1 MSHLRVL
8 FAAAVFLAA
17 FLLFMVEPIA
27 AKQLLPI
34 LGGSASVWITCLVFF
49 QTALLVG
56 YLYAHWLARRP
67 QPLLHVAL
75 LVVASAAAVLW
86 AARPLPATGAASHPI
101 ATVFLALSL
110 SIGLPF
116 LVLAATSPLMQVWW
130 SRAETS
136 GIPYR
141 LYALSNLASLLALA
155 AYPSVVEPYFTLRS
169 QRFAWCCGF
178 ALFAILT
185 LWLMRSTRITAAS
198 ANSSAASA
206 SSAGLP
212 AGCSAD
218 LQVRVPQ
225 DNAQPATLRDK
236 LLWVLLPMGAA
247 MQLCAITAYL
257 TANVAAIPLLWV
269 LPLGVYL
276 LTLILAFQ
284 FRARIPWGIIA
295 RFLVVLLGGL
305 AYFLTQTDHSLPL
318 WLSLLFFLLELFFAC
333 YFCHSAAYAL
343 RPQRDSEATLFY
355 FLFAAGG
362 ALGSFLIG
370 MAAPLLYS
378 LNLDLPISFLVTA
391 LLALAVN
398 WQSNWSQRMVWIV
411 ATAAM
416 VALTFMVRR
425 AYLDDTTVT
434 VRNFYAA
441 LRVKQDLFSYPGTT
455 VRTLLNGSIQH
466 GTQIFGTDE
475 LRHTPTTYYAA
486 DSGVGY
492 ALRFCC
498 LRPDGSLR
506 PRNIGVIGLGA
517 GTIAAY
523 GQPGDH
529 IRYYEINPA
538 VEPIARNVFTYIRES
553 GAQVEVVPGDART
566 SLEHQPPQNFDV
578 LVVDAFTGDAIPL
591 HLLTTQALA
600 LYRRNLAP
608 GGIIAFHISN
618 QHVNLGPPIALVA
631 QSERMQAK
639 LVSSTADQEPG
650 EFSASWV
657 LVTENDAFLDQP
669 IVAAHAKPIR
679 PKPGLR
685 VWTDDYSAL
694 LPVLRW

>member
-1 MSHLRVL
+1 V
-8 FAAAVFLAA
+8 
-17 FLLFMVEPIA
+17 
-27 AKQLLPI
+27 
-34 LGGSASVWITCLVFF
+34 
-49 QTALLVG
+49 
-56 YLYAHWLARRP
+56 
-67 QPLLHVAL
+67 
-75 LVVASAAAVLW
+75 
-86 AARPLPATGAASHPI
+86 
-101 ATVFLALSL
+101 
-110 SIGLPF
+110 
-116 LVLAATSPLMQVWW
+116 
-130 SRAETS
+130 RA
-136 GIPYR
+136 
-141 LYALSNLASLLALA
+141 
-155 AYPSVVEPYFTLRS
+155 
-169 QRFAWCCGF
+169 
-178 ALFAILT
+178 
-185 LWLMRSTRITAAS
+185 
-198 ANSSAASA
+198 
-206 SSAGLP
+206 
-212 AGCSAD
+212 
-218 LQVRVPQ
+218 PQ
-225 DNAQPATLRDK
+225 DHAEPTPLRDK

-284 FRARIPWGIIA
+284 FRARMPWGIIA

-305 AYFLTQTDHSLPL
+305 AYGLMQTNSTWPL
-318 WLSLLFFLLELFFAC
+318 WLSLLFFLAELFFAC
-333 YFCHSAAYAL
+333 YFCHGEAFAL
-343 RPQRDSEATLFY
+343 RPQQDSEATLFY

-398 WQSNWSQRMVWIV
+398 WRSNWSQRMVWIV

-416 VALTFMVRR
+416 VALTFMVRH

-434 VRNFYAA
+434 VRNFYAS
-441 LRVKQDLFSYPGTT
+441 LRVKQDHSYPGTT

-475 LRHTPTTYYAA
+475 LRHTPTTYYAV

-523 GQPGDH
+523 GRPGDH

-538 VEPIARNVFTYIRES
+538 VEPIARNVFTYIRDS
-553 GAQVEVVPGDART
+553 SAQVDVVPGDART
-566 SLEHQPPQNFDV
+566 SLEHEPPQNFDV

-600 LYRRNLAP
+600 LYRRHLAP

-631 QSERMQAK
+631 ASAGMQAR
-639 LVSSTADQEPG
+639 LVSSTAEQEPG

-657 LVTENDAFLDQP
+657 LVTDNYAFLNQAV
-669 IVAAHAKPIR
+669 VAAHARSIR
-679 PKPGLR
+679 PRPGLR
-685 VWTDDYSAL
+685 LWTDDYSAL

>member
-1 MSHLRVL
+1 MK
-8 FAAAVFLAA
+8 
-17 FLLFMVEPIA
+17 I
-27 AKQLLPI
+27 
-34 LGGSASVWITCLVFF
+34 
-49 QTALLVG
+49 
-56 YLYAHWLARRP
+56 
-67 QPLLHVAL
+67 
-75 LVVASAAAVLW
+75 
-86 AARPLPATGAASHPI
+86 
-101 ATVFLALSL
+101 
-110 SIGLPF
+110 
-116 LVLAATSPLMQVWW
+116 
-130 SRAETS
+130 
-136 GIPYR
+136 
-141 LYALSNLASLLALA
+141 
-155 AYPSVVEPYFTLRS
+155 
-169 QRFAWCCGF
+169 
-178 ALFAILT
+178 
-185 LWLMRSTRITAAS
+185 
-198 ANSSAASA
+198 
-206 SSAGLP
+206 
-212 AGCSAD
+212 
-218 LQVRVPQ
+218 
-225 DNAQPATLRDK
+225 
-236 LLWVLLPMGAA
+236 
-247 MQLCAITAYL
+247 
-257 TANVAAIPLLWV
+257 LLWV

-284 FRARIPWGIIA
+284 FRARMPWGIIA

-305 AYFLTQTDHSLPL
+305 AYGLMQTNSTWPL
-318 WLSLLFFLLELFFAC
+318 WLSLLFFLAELFFAC
-333 YFCHSAAYAL
+333 YFCHGEAFAL
-343 RPQRDSEATLFY
+343 RPQQDSEATLFY

-398 WQSNWSQRMVWIV
+398 WRSNWSQRMVWIV

-416 VALTFMVRR
+416 VALTFMVRH

-434 VRNFYAA
+434 VRNFYAS
-441 LRVKQDLFSYPGTT
+441 LRVKQDHSYPGTT

-475 LRHTPTTYYAA
+475 LRHTPTTYYAV

-523 GQPGDH
+523 GRPGDH

-538 VEPIARNVFTYIRES
+538 VEPIARNVFTYIRDS
-553 GAQVEVVPGDART
+553 SAQVDVVPGDART
-566 SLEHQPPQNFDV
+566 SLEHEPPQNFDV

-600 LYRRNLAP
+600 LYRRHLAP

-631 QSERMQAK
+631 ASAGMQAR
-639 LVSSTADQEPG
+639 LVSSTAEQEPG

-657 LVTENDAFLDQP
+657 LVTDNYAFLNQAV
-669 IVAAHAKPIR
+669 VAAHARSIR
-679 PKPGLR
+679 PRPGLR
-685 VWTDDYSAL
+685 LWTDDYSAL

>member
-1 MSHLRVL
+1 MSSFRLL
-8 FAAAVFLAA
+8 FASTVFLAA
-17 FLLFMVEPIA
+17 FLLFLVEPIA

-49 QTALLVG
+49 QTALLAG

-67 QPLLHVAL
+67 GWMLHAAL
-75 LVVASAAAVLW
+75 LLAASAAAVIW

-116 LVLAATSPLMQVWW
+116 IILAATSPLMQVWW

-155 AYPSVVEPYFTLRS
+155 AYPSVVEPYLTLRS
-169 QRFAWCCGF
+169 QRITWCCGF
-178 ALFAILT
+178 AVFALLT
-185 LWLMRSTRITAAS
+185 LWLMRSTRGAA
-198 ANSSAASA
+198 A
-206 SSAGLP
+206 P
-212 AGCSAD
+212 A
-218 LQVRVPQ
+218 
-225 DNAQPATLRDK
+225 PAPIENREGEPAPLRDK
-236 LLWVLLPMGAA
+236 LLWVALPAGAA

-284 FRARIPWGIIA
+284 FRSRMPWGIIA

-305 AYFLTQTDHSLPL
+305 AYSLTQTNATWPL
-318 WLSLLFFLLELFFAC
+318 WLSLLFFLFELFFAC
-333 YFCHSAAYAL
+333 FFCHSAAYAL
-343 RPQRDSEATLFY
+343 RPQRNSEATLFY

-370 MAAPLLYS
+370 IAAPLLSS
-378 LNLDLPISFLVTA
+378 LNLDLPITFLVTA

-398 WQSNWSQRMVWIV
+398 WRSNWSQRMVWIV
-411 ATAAM
+411 ASAAM

-434 VRNFYAA
+434 VRNFYAS
-441 LRVKQDLFSYPGTT
+441 LRVKQDHSYPGTT

-475 LRHTPTTYYAA
+475 LRHTPTTYYAV

-498 LRPDGSLR
+498 LRADGSMR

-517 GTIAAY
+517 GTVAAY

-553 GAQVEVVPGDART
+553 GAQVDVVPGDART
-566 SLEHQPPQNFDV
+566 SLEHEPPQNFNV

-600 LYRRNLAP
+600 LYERNLAP

-631 QSERMQAK
+631 ASAGLQAK
-639 LVSSTADQEPG
+639 LVSSTADLEPG
-650 EFSASWV
+650 EYSASWV
-657 LVTENDAFLDQP
+657 LVTGNEAFLNQP
-669 IVAAHAKPIR
+669 IVAAHAKPIPPR
-679 PKPGLR
+679 PGLR
-685 VWTDDYSAL
+685 LWTDDYSAL

>member
-1 MSHLRVL
+1 MSHLRAL
-8 FAAAVFLAA
+8 FAVAVFLAA

-49 QTALLVG
+49 QTALLAG

-67 QPLLHVAL
+67 HGLLHVAL

-86 AARPLPATGAASHPI
+86 AARPLPATGQASHPI

-130 SRAETS
+130 SRAETT

-155 AYPSVVEPYFTLRS
+155 AYPSVVEPYLTLRT
-169 QRFAWCCGF
+169 QRIAWCCGF
-178 ALFAILT
+178 AAFALLT
-185 LWLMRSTRITAAS
+185 LWLMRSTRTTVLT
-198 ANSSAASA
+198 

-212 AGCSAD
+212 AGSSAD
-218 LQVRVPQ
+218 LPVRVPQ
-225 DNAQPATLRDK
+225 DNDQPASLRDK

-276 LTLILAFQ
+276 LTLIFAFQ
-284 FRARIPWGIIA
+284 FRARLPWGIIA

-305 AYFLTQTDHSLPL
+305 AYFLTQTGHSLPL
-318 WLSLLFFLLELFFAC
+318 WLSLVFFLLELFFAC
-333 YFCHSAAYAL
+333 YFCHAAAYAL

-355 FLFAAGG
+355 FFFAAGG

-378 LNLDLPISFLVTA
+378 LNLDLPIAFLVTA

-398 WQSNWSQRMVWIV
+398 WRSNWSQRMVWIV
-411 ATAAM
+411 ASAAM

-425 AYLDDTTVT
+425 AYLADTTVT

-441 LRVKQDLFSYPGTT
+441 LRVKQDLSYPGAT

-466 GTQIFGTDE
+466 GTQIFGSDE
-475 LRHTPTTYYAA
+475 LRHTPTTYYAV

-498 LRPDGSLR
+498 MRPDGSLR

-538 VEPIARNVFTYIRES
+538 VEPIARNVFTSIRES
-553 GAQVEVVPGDART
+553 GAHVDVVPGDART
-566 SLEHQPPQNFDV
+566 SLEHEPPQRFDV

-600 LYRRNLAP
+600 LYRRHLAP
-608 GGIIAFHISN
+608 GGILAFHISN

-631 QSERMQAK
+631 ASAGMQAR

-657 LVTENDAFLDQP
+657 LVTDNDAFLNQP
-669 IVAAHAKPIR
+669 IVAVHAKPIR
-679 PKPGLR
+679 PKAGLR

>member
-1 MSHLRVL
+1 MAHVRLL
-8 FAAAVFLAA
+8 IGAAVFLAA
-17 FLLFMVEPIA
+17 FLLFLVEPIA

-67 QPLLHVAL
+67 GWMLHAAL

-116 LVLAATSPLMQVWW
+116 LILAATSPLMQVWW

-136 GIPYR
+136 AIPYR
-141 LYALSNLASLLALA
+141 LYALSNFASLLALA
-155 AYPSVVEPYFTLRS
+155 AYPSAVEPYLTLRT
-169 QRFAWCCGF
+169 QRVTWCCGF

-185 LWLMRSTRITAAS
+185 LWLMRGTRDKIAS
-198 ANSSAASA
+198 ANSSAARTPSR
-206 SSAGLP
+206 
-212 AGCSAD
+212 SAD
-218 LQVRVPQ
+218 LPVRAPQ
-225 DNAQPATLRDK
+225 DLGEPAPLRDK
-236 LLWVLLPMGAA
+236 LLWVLLPAGAA

-284 FRARIPWGIIA
+284 FRTRMPWGIIA

-305 AYFLTQTDHSLPL
+305 AYSLTNTNASWPL
-318 WLSLLFFLLELFFAC
+318 WLSLLFFLVELFFAC
-333 YFCHSAAYAL
+333 FFCHAAAYAL
-343 RPQRDSEATLFY
+343 RPQQTSEATLFY

-370 MAAPLLYS
+370 IAAPLLYS
-378 LNLDLPISFLVTA
+378 LNLDLPISFLATA

-398 WQSNWSQRMVWIV
+398 WRSNWSQRMVWIV
-411 ATAAM
+411 ASAAM

-441 LRVKQDLFSYPGTT
+441 LRVKQDHSYPGTT

-475 LRHTPTTYYAA
+475 LRHTPTTYYAS

-498 LRPDGSLR
+498 LRADGSLR

-517 GTIAAY
+517 GTVAAY
-523 GQPGDH
+523 GQHGDH

-553 GAQVEVVPGDART
+553 GAQVDVIPGDART
-566 SLEHQPPQNFDV
+566 SLEHEPPQNFDV

-600 LYRRNLAP
+600 LYQRNLAP

-631 QSERMQAK
+631 TSAGMQSR
-639 LVSSTADQEPG
+639 LVSSTADLEPG
-650 EFSASWV
+650 EYSASWV
-657 LVTENDAFLDQP
+657 LVTENDSFLAQP

-685 VWTDDYSAL
+685 LWTDDYSAL

>member
-1 MSHLRVL
+1 MSSLRLL
-8 FAAAVFLAA
+8 FSCAVFLAA
-17 FLLFMVEPIA
+17 FLLFLVEPIA
-27 AKQLLPI
+27 AKQLLPV

-67 QPLLHVAL
+67 RALPHVAL
-75 LVVASAAAVLW
+75 LVLALVAAVLW
-86 AARPLPATGAASHPI
+86 TVRPLPAVGEASHPI
-101 ATVFLALSL
+101 VTVFLALSL

-155 AYPSVVEPYFTLRS
+155 AYPSVIEPHLTLRA
-169 QRFAWCCGF
+169 QRIAWCCGF
-178 ALFAILT
+178 AAFALIT
-185 LWLMRSTRITAAS
+185 AWLMYRTRGAA
-198 ANSSAASA
+198 AAA
-206 SSAGLP
+206 P
-212 AGCSAD
+212 K
-218 LQVRVPQ
+218 VVPQ
-225 DNAQPATLRDK
+225 DPSEPAPLRDK
-236 LLWVLLPMGAA
+236 LMWVLLPAGAA

-284 FRARIPWGIIA
+284 FRARMPWGIVA
-295 RFLVVLLGGL
+295 RFLVVFLGGL
-305 AYFLTQTDHSLPL
+305 AYSLTRTNVSWPL
-318 WLSLLFFLLELFFAC
+318 WLSLTFFLVELFFAC
-333 YFCHSAAYAL
+333 YFCHSAAYGL

-370 MAAPLLYS
+370 IAAPMLSS

-398 WQSNWSQRMVWIV
+398 WRSNWSQRMVWIV
-411 ATAAM
+411 ASAAM
-416 VALTFMVRR
+416 VALVFMVRR

-434 VRNFYAA
+434 VRNFYAS
-441 LRVKQDLFSYPGTT
+441 LRVRQDHSYPGTT

-475 LRHTPTTYYAA
+475 LRHTPTTYYAY

-498 LRPDGSLR
+498 LRPDGSIR

-523 GQPGDH
+523 GRPGDH

-553 GAQVEVVPGDART
+553 GARVDVVPGDART
-566 SLEHQPPQNFDV
+566 SLEHEPPQNFDV

-631 QSERMQAK
+631 ASEGMQAR
-639 LVSSTADQEPG
+639 LVSSVVNPDDFSSGQPG

-657 LVTENDAFLDQP
+657 LVTGNDGFLNQP
-669 IVAAHAKPIR
+669 IVAEHAKPIR
-679 PKPGLR
+679 PHPGLR

>member
-1 MSHLRVL
+1 MTHLRVL
-8 FAAAVFLAA
+8 FGGAVFLAA
-17 FLLFMVEPIA
+17 FLLFLVEPIA
-27 AKQLLPI
+27 AKQLLPV

-49 QTALLVG
+49 QSALLVG

-67 QPLLHVAL
+67 RWILHVAL
-75 LVVASAAAVLW
+75 LVLASAAAVLW
-86 AARPLPATGAASHPI
+86 AARPLPVTGAAGHPM
-101 ATVFLALSL
+101 ATVFLILSL

-130 SRAETS
+130 SRAETT

-155 AYPSVVEPYFTLRS
+155 AYPSVIEPYLTLRA
-169 QRFAWCCGF
+169 QRVTWCCGF
-178 ALFAILT
+178 AVFAILT
-185 LWLMRSTRITAAS
+185 LWLMRSTRATAAS
-198 ANSSAASA
+198 SPAPAENDQAEPAS
-206 SSAGLP
+206 
-212 AGCSAD
+212 
-218 LQVRVPQ
+218 
-225 DNAQPATLRDK
+225 LRDK

-276 LTLILAFQ
+276 LTLIFAFQ
-284 FRARIPWGIIA
+284 MQAQPPWRIIA
-295 RFLVVLLGGL
+295 RFLVVMLGGL
-305 AYFLTQTDHSLPL
+305 VYATTRTKSGWPL
-318 WLSLLFFLLELFFAC
+318 WLSLSFFLAELFFAC
-333 YFCHSAAYAL
+333 FFCHTAAYAL
-343 RPQRDSEATLFY
+343 RPRRASQATLFY
-355 FLFAAGG
+355 FLFAGGG

-370 MAAPLLYS
+370 IAAPLLFNI
-378 LNLDLPISFLVTA
+378 NLDLPISLLVTM
-391 LLALAVN
+391 LLVLTVN
-398 WQSNWSQRMVWIV
+398 WRSNWSQRMLWIV
-411 ATAAM
+411 ASAAPL
-416 VALTFMVRR
+416 VVVFMVGR
-425 AYLDDTTVT
+425 AYFQDTTVS

-441 LRVKQDLFSYPGTT
+441 LRVKQDHSYPGTT

-475 LRHTPTTYYAA
+475 LRHTPTTYYAV

-498 LRPDGSLR
+498 MRPDGSLR

-523 GQPGDH
+523 GLPGDH
-529 IRYYEINPA
+529 IHYYEINPA

-553 GAQVEVVPGDART
+553 GAQVDVIPGDART

-578 LVVDAFTGDAIPL
+578 LVVDAFSGDAIPL
-591 HLLTTQALA
+591 HLLTTQALS
-600 LYRRNLAP
+600 LYRSHLAP

-631 QSERMQAK
+631 ASAGMQAK
-639 LVSSTADQEPG
+639 LVSSTSDKEPG
-650 EFSASWV
+650 EYSAAWV
-657 LVTENDAFLDQP
+657 LVTDNNAFLTQP
-669 IVAAHAKPIR
+669 VVAAHAKPIR
-679 PKPGLR
+679 PRPGLR